1 MKSMKKK
8 CCTLLA
14 LALLLVPLAS
24 CSTTETMETAIM
36 QQEITPPDLDLSLL
50 SNTLVFS
57 RLQSITAQPDDYM
70 GQVIRIHGQCQTYR
84 NELAGAVYHAV
95 TVADATSCCAQGL
108 EYVLSDESE
117 YPADGTEATITGKL
131 ASYDENG
138 YIYFH
143 LTDAEVT
150 TNTEVS
156 L

>member
-24 CSTTETMETAIM
+24 CSITETMETAIM

-84 NELAGAVYHAV
+84 RNRSGRDFLLRTG
-95 TVADATSCCAQGL
+95 TGICA
-108 EYVLSDESE
+108 
-117 YPADGTEATITGKL
+117 
-131 ASYDENG
+131 
-138 YIYFH
+138 FR
-143 LTDAEVT
+143 
-150 TNTEVS
+150 
-156 L
+156 

>member
-1 MKSMKKK
+1 MKSIKKQ
-8 CCTLLA
+8 CCILLA
-14 LALLLVPLAS
+14 ALSLLSLAS
-24 CSTTETMETAIM
+24 CGTSETMDTAVV
-36 QQEITPPDLDLSLL
+36 QAEANLPDLDLSLL

-70 GQVIRIHGQCQTYR
+70 GQVIRLRGQCQTYY

-108 EYVLSDESE
+108 EYVLSDENG
-117 YPADGTEATITGKL
+117 YPDDGTEATITGHL
-131 ASYDENG
+131 TSYEENG

-143 LTDAEVT
+143 LTDAEVM
-150 TNTEVS
+150 NETEVS